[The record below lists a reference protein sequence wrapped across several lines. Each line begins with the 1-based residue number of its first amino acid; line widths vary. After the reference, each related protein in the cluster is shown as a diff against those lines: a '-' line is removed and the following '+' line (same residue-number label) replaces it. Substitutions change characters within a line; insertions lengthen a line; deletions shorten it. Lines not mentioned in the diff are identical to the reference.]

1 MTGVGAP
8 VFAMEPQALNVSPAS
23 ARPAIER
30 AASKGRMGDRGYQKQ
45 SEKGR
50 ILIRLSS
57 ADRGPG
63 GTGCLPQGRG
73 EGSMLRWPWM
83 KPIGGQPVIAPAG
96 FTADLGDVAITGNP
110 RWRFCPSNRIGCVE
124 LPGQV
129 NGRAA

>member
-30 AASKGRMGDRGYQKQ
+30 AASKRRMGDRGYQKQ

-63 GTGCLPQGRG
+63 GTGCLPQVRG

-83 KPIGGQPVIAPAG
+83 KPIGGPPVIPPAG
-96 FTADLGDVAITGNP
+96 FPADLGDVALPDNP
-110 RWRFCPSNRIGCVE
+110 TCSFRPSKR
-124 LPGQV
+124 L
-129 NGRAA
+129 

>member
-57 ADRGPG
+57 AYRGPG
-63 GTGCLPQGRG
+63 GTGCLPQVRG
-73 EGSMLRWPWM
+73 EGSVLRWPWM
-83 KPIGGQPVIAPAG
+83 KPICGPPATGPPG
-96 FTADLGDVAITGNP
+96 FAHEPGDVAIT
-110 RWRFCPSNRIGCVE
+110 
-124 LPGQV
+124 
-129 NGRAA
+129 